1 MINHLNVQLDNVLKI
16 VLYVTLIKL
25 IQHKYVETI
34 VSYAQMVLVT
44 LINHNVIFL
53 MVVQKNHHKN
63 VHQDNVLIQILV
75 HV

>member
-53 MVVQKNHHKN
+53 MVVQKKHHKN

>member
-1 MINHLNVQLDNVLKI
+1 MINHINVQLDNVLKI

-44 LINHNVIFL
+44 LINPNVIFL